1 MAAAASSNSSR
12 SVFILCL
19 SLWLGVGMNLV
30 LRSNELLRP
39 CKQPKL
45 FCWVY
50 LYTMDESLVA
60 EVLADAAVDRPAYI
74 RNRNMQLE

>member
-1 MAAAASSNSSR
+1 
-12 SVFILCL
+12 
-19 SLWLGVGMNLV
+19 MNLA

-45 FCWVY
+45 LCWVC